1 MRKSVVRVS
10 DQVKHKPGSK
20 TTGDG
25 YMLGI
30 LELRRREIYYR
41 CRENKGADRGS
52 SEADLCLCF
61 RIILLT
67 SHVIRITTKVL
78 ISMHIRALGSAH
90 FLFANGY
97 DG

>member
-1 MRKSVVRVS
+1 MRNPVVRVS

-25 YMLGI
+25 YRLGI
-30 LELRRREIYYR
+30 FDLRRREIYYR
-41 CRENKGADRGS
+41 CRENKGADCGNR
-52 SEADLCLCF
+52 EADLCLCF
-61 RIILLT
+61 RIIDEPC
-67 SHVIRITTKVL
+67 HEDTTKVL
-78 ISMHIRALGSAH
+78 FSMHIRALGSAH